1 MLVLCMKDD
10 AEISTV
16 YLVSDEDGD
25 ICSWIQSGIFSR
37 LASLLLFV
45 FCSAGAFMSGGSSVC
60 GGLG

>member
-1 MLVLCMKDD
+1 MLVLCMIDD

-25 ICSWIQSGIFSR
+25 ICSWIQSGIISR
-37 LASLLLFV
+37 FASLLQFV
-45 FCSAGAFMSGGSSVC
+45 FCSAGAHLGGGGSVW